1 MLLPLLLLFRFVLS
15 AISPSSSSLFFFS
28 KEEEEEEEA
37 NAFDLRRDFSLLK
50 PFSFF
55 RRSDETRLS
64 RKRRRDDDTKRA
76 FI

>member
-1 MLLPLLLLFRFVLS
+1 MCFGVS
-15 AISPSSSSLFFFS
+15 AISPALFFFS
-28 KEEEEEEEA
+28 KEEEEEEDA

-64 RKRRRDDDTKRA
+64 RKRRRDDDTKCA